1 MNLQR
6 KIINI
11 HTNFN
16 TVTKMKV
23 LKFGGTSVGSA
34 QRDVYKRQAE
44 SYCWYSGIWHGIFLP
59 INFVRSLIFDDVLY
73 KAVVHTTAYSVFYW
87 IFGISSVLS
96 FIFGGNKR

>member
-1 MNLQR
+1 MITRIFIQVIAICVVGWLLCD
-6 KIINI
+6 I
-11 HTNFN
+11 HP
-16 TVTKMKV
+16 
-23 LKFGGTSVGSA
+23 
-34 QRDVYKRQAE
+34 AE

-73 KAVVHTTAYSVFYW
+73 EAVVHTTAYSVFYW